1 MLTGVMN
8 RNTMNND
15 VDKVADGKG
24 EISALYAMRIADER
38 MYEDKREYYAHHP
51 ERVYR

>member
-1 MLTGVMN
+1 M
-8 RNTMNND
+8 
-15 VDKVADGKG
+15 DKVADGKG

-38 MYEDKREYYAHHP
+38 MYEDKKEYYAYHP